1 MKLSTQSVIIKNK
14 SILENEIDG
23 EKIMLNIDNGEYYG
37 LDKIASRIWELLNE
51 KIEIESLIQ
60 QLLEE
65 YEIDYET
72 CKNDVLEFLDELI
85 KKKLIVI
92 IE

>member
-37 LDKIASRIWELLNE
+37 LDKIASRIWELADN
-51 KIEIESLIQ
+51 KISIENMIR